1 MKRAFVFVLGVV
13 LASFCAASVLAPV
26 AVAEEEIV
34 TTGEEQAETVAV
46 NLEVDKSLVFG
57 QLSERGVSYTSSFK
71 IRNPGAEDVKIEL
84 SFENTQYTD
93 LEDRWKIGAD
103 WLAIVGGQ
111 VRQIIPANG
120 EKDIRVRV
128 TVPADVESGSQ
139 YATIKVAAGETE
151 YKVDVRMDIA
161 GDDLKYAGELKGT
174 SISAFSFSD
183 DITTQAT
190 VKNTGNGG
198 FTAKQVVRYRKGLSE
213 AGDWITLAEEE
224 REVPN
229 GTEVKFDTEKAEKV
243 GFGIFKVEQKITY
256 VNEKGEMVEAGNS
269 RTVINVPI
277 WLLIVIGV
285 VVLLIIGL
293 TVFLA
298 IRSKKKEEEEQE
310 AEEAEK
316 AKKSK
321 KNTKVDLEIDE
332 DKE

>member
-84 SFENTQYTD
+84 SFENTQYSD

-256 VNEKGEMVEAGNS
+256 VGADGGLVEATRS
-269 RTVINVPI
+269 QVVINCPWWV
-277 WLLIVIGV
+277 LAVIGGVIV
-285 VVLLIIGL
+285 VIIILVIVLKR
-293 TVFLA
+293 VKA
-298 IRSKKKEEEEQE
+298 NKKEAVEEE
-310 AEEAEK
+310 
-316 AKKSK
+316 
-321 KNTKVDLEIDE
+321 
-332 DKE
+332 

>member
-84 SFENTQYTD
+84 SFENTQYSD
-93 LEDRWKIGAD
+93 LEGRWKIGAD

-183 DITTQAT
+183 DIATQAT

-224 REVPN
+224 SEVPN

-256 VNEKGEMVEAGNS
+256 VGADGGLVEATRS
-269 RTVINVPI
+269 QVVINCPWWI
-277 WLLIVIGV
+277 LAVIGSVIV
-285 VVLLIIGL
+285 VIIILVIVLKR
-293 TVFLA
+293 VKA
-298 IRSKKKEEEEQE
+298 NKKEAVEEE
-310 AEEAEK
+310 
-316 AKKSK
+316 
-321 KNTKVDLEIDE
+321 
-332 DKE
+332 